1 MSMRTTSLPKSYHD
15 AVVRWRD
22 AYLPDY
28 GFLLDNWDK
37 HFPND
42 PRFELCAYRQLG
54 MCTEI
59 ECGEWKGKPKYN
71 RAAEMVP
78 EQAHH
83 LLGAIRAQASTEFGS
98 IQQHRLTLARAQD
111 EEEQFWILRM
121 MAEELRHGY
130 QMLHLLAED
139 DWSAVSKDGNADMI
153 EEILSMTTGSH
164 VLGAFNIDFDSFVD
178 NVVFCALIDR
188 VGKYQLTMQR
198 QSAYQPMAESMPQM
212 LREEAFHLAAGVV
225 PLRRWVTSAA
235 RDEGFFTMDML
246 QRAINKWLPRGLE
259 MFGDERGGGTN
270 VRYGLKPMKNGE
282 AQRLYR
288 EEVDK
293 LVRDLNLRYLRARL
307 PELSLAEAPE
317 ALDRILAGDTA
328 PGHAGVRR
336 EDLLRL
342 PHPEFLRRRGVPAFR
357 MVGTGGETYAELG
370 DYLRHLA
377 GALPESYR
385 AGRDYKDYV
394 EALAKVQRGET
405 TAEAAASQLPALRR
419 VGGACP
425 CSKSVRWVIDAPP
438 ADGPAVAAANTATG
452 AGPAAGA
459 AAGRPAGQ
467 AGA

>member
-1 MSMRTTSLPKSYHD
+1 MSNHRTDLLPKPFHD
-15 AVVRWRD
+15 AVIKWRE
-22 AYLPDY
+22 AFLPDY
-28 GFLLDNWDK
+28 QFLLDNWEK

-59 ECGEWKGKPKYN
+59 ECGDLKGKPKYQ

-139 DWSAVSKDGNADMI
+139 DWRSVSKDDSADMI
-153 EEILSMTTGSH
+153 EEILSMNTGSH

-212 LREEAFHLAAGVV
+212 LREEAFHLASGVV

-246 QRAINKWLPRGLE
+246 QRAFNKWMPRGME

-270 VRYGLKPMKNGE
+270 VRYGLKPMKNAE
-282 AQRLYR
+282 AQRLYH
-288 EEVDK
+288 EEVEK
-293 LVRDLNLRYLRARL
+293 VVRDLNLRYLRARL
-307 PELSLAEAPE
+307 PQLTLAGAPE
-317 ALDRILAGDTA
+317 TLDRILAGEVVE
-328 PGHAGVRR
+328 GVRP

-342 PHPEFLRRRGVPAFR
+342 PHPEYCRRRGVPAFR
-357 MVGTGGETYAELG
+357 MVGTSGEAFASLQ
-370 DYLRHLA
+370 DYLHHLA
-377 GALPESYR
+377 ATLPESYR

-394 EALAKVQRGET
+394 DVLAKVQRGEMT
-405 TAEAAASQLPALRR
+405 IEAASSQMPALRR

-425 CSKSVRWVIDAPP
+425 CAKSVRWVVDAPAEP
-438 ADGPAVAAANTATG
+438 LEPAAATTAV
-452 AGPAAGA
+452 PAPAGA
-459 AAGRPAGQ
+459 
-467 AGA
+467 